1 MQLDYHIYRKKLD
14 ACFVGKTVGGT
25 LGIPREGHLD
35 VAKIDYYDPIPTE
48 MLPNDD
54 LDLQVSNLQIV
65 MQHGLPV
72 CRYHLGD
79 TWRFYNRCSL
89 PDEYGV
95 ARANYEKLLRAPLSG
110 IYDNHFHGGMGSA
123 IRTELWACLAP
134 ADPDLA
140 VRMAIE
146 DACVDHYDDGILS
159 AVFLSAIESAA
170 FLESD
175 PRKLIEI
182 GLSYLP
188 DTHRMTAAFRDTV
201 AAWDETHDPLAVR
214 AMVLERYPS
223 ENWTDVTINLSFI
236 LIALLAAEDSFD
248 RAICTAAELGYDADC
263 TCATVGALFAIICPD
278 SIDRRWTD
286 PIGDELVLSGN
297 MTNMQTPKNMGAFC
311 DRVDFV
317 AREVLAYYGSGTAI
331 VGVPSDAPRF
341 VMAAPHT
348 VKHELLTYTPSEEK
362 ASLLAVAPLAATRVY
377 PDEVAYAYDGREYR
391 MTLRLTNTDA
401 TFKRGTLVIRAAE
414 GTCVTPDRFDI
425 SLAEGESCECSFCI
439 EKREPPFRVS
449 VNLLSFDLLLN
460 GIGVTLEEAFPD
472 ARSFSVENLDT
483 GERSTVEVTA
493 RAFRVP
499 AGRYRY
505 AFTLKPAVACKMRV
519 VLSGQAAATLFHN
532 GTEVFRRAGN
542 SPYVPALHRSRGGR
556 VDLDIGRGY
565 HFFEIL
571 CENAEE
577 GDVFIDFGTPF
588 GCGEWI
594 TTNEFRCGGFYEA

>member
-1 MQLDYHIYRKKLD
+1 MKLDYKTYREKLD
-14 ACFVGKTVGGT
+14 ACFIGKTVGGT

-35 VAKIDYYDPIPTE
+35 VAKIDYYDPVPTE

-65 MQHGLPV
+65 MQGGLPV

-146 DACVDHYDDGILS
+146 DACVDHYDDGILA
-159 AVFLSAIESAA
+159 AVFLSAMESAA
-170 FLESD
+170 FAESN

-188 DTHRMTAAFRDTV
+188 DGHRMTSAFRDTV
-201 AAWDETHDPLAVR
+201 AAWEKSHDPLAVR
-214 AMVLERYPS
+214 EMVLTRYPS

-236 LIALLAAEDSFD
+236 LIALLAAEGSFD

-263 TCATVGALFAIICPD
+263 TCATVGALFAIICPG

-286 PIGDELVLSGN
+286 PIGDELVLSRN
-297 MTNMQTPKNMGAFC
+297 MTNMQTPKNIGAFC

-317 AREVLAYYGSGTAI
+317 ARRALSYYGSQTEI
-331 VGVPSDAPRF
+331 VGVPADAPCF
-341 VMAAPHT
+341 AMAAPHT
-348 VKHELLTYTPSEEK
+348 ARHDLLAYTPSEEK
-362 ASLLAVAPLAATRVY
+362 ASLLALAPLAATLVY

-391 MTLRLTNTDA
+391 MVLRLTNTDP
-401 TFKRGTLVIRAAE
+401 TEKRGTLMIRAAE
-414 GTCVTPDRFDI
+414 GTVVTPDRFDI
-425 SLAEGESCECSFCI
+425 SLAEGESCECSFRI

-449 VNLLSFDLLLN
+449 VNLLSFDLCLN
-460 GIGVTLEEAFPD
+460 GIRSTLEAGFPD
-472 ARSFSVENLDT
+472 ARAFTAENLDT
-483 GERSTVEVTA
+483 GECHTAEITA

-519 VLSGQAAATLFHN
+519 VVSGKAAVTLLQN
-532 GTEVFRRAGN
+532 GTEVLRRASGAT
-542 SPYVPALHRSRGGR
+542 YVPALHRSIGGR
-556 VDLDIGRGY
+556 ADLDIGRGY
-565 HFFEIL
+565 HYFEML
-571 CENAEE
+571 LENREE
-577 GDVFIDFGTPF
+577 GEAFIDFGTPF

-594 TTNEFRCGGFYEA
+594 TTNEFFAGKLGT